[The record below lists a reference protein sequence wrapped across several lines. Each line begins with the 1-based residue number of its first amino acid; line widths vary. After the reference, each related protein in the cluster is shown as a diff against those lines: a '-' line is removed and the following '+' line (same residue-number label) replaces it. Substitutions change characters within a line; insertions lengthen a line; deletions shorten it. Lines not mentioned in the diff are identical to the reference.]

1 MSDTHTKPEPTGT
14 VPEPTEPDTTSEPT
28 DTTSEPA
35 ETTPESADT
44 APGDKAARE
53 AAKYRRRLRE
63 VEAERDRLAE
73 QVQALQQ
80 AEIERLSYDKYYVKG
95 AAIWAGG
102 YTVSDLIGEDGR
114 PDETKVAAA
123 AADVAERFGIRRL
136 TGAYVP
142 SEGKT
147 PPDPLRGSVTWDK
160 LLHPNRS

>member
-1 MSDTHTKPEPTGT
+1 MSDTTPDPAGTQAEPTAAA
-14 VPEPTEPDTTSEPT
+14 PEPTEPDTTSEPT
-28 DTTSEPA
+28 

-73 QVQALQQ
+73 QVETLLRD
-80 AEIERLSYDKYYVKG
+80 EIGRLSYDKYYVK
-95 AAIWAGG
+95 AEALWAGG
-102 YTVSDLIGEDGR
+102 YKVSDLISDDGR
-114 PDETKVAAA
+114 PDESKVAAA

-142 SEGKT
+142 AEGKT
-147 PPDPLRGSVTWDK
+147 PPDPLSGSITWDR
-160 LLHPNRS
+160 LLHPNRP

>member
-1 MSDTHTKPEPTGT
+1 MSDTHTKPEPTEAA
-14 VPEPTEPDTTSEPT
+14 PEPADTTSEPT
-28 DTTSEPA
+28 EAAPEPTDTTS
-35 ETTPESADT
+35 
-44 APGDKAARE
+44 GDKAARE

-147 PPDPLRGSVTWDK
+147 PPDPLRGSVTWDR
-160 LLHPNRS
+160 LLHPNRP

>member
-1 MSDTHTKPEPTGT
+1 MSDTDPTPEAVGT
-14 VPEPTEPDTTSEPT
+14 APEPT
-28 DTTSEPA
+28 DTTSETTEATPEPA
-35 ETTPESADT
+35 EAT
-44 APGDKAARE
+44 PGDKAARE

-73 QVQALQQ
+73 QVEALQR
-80 AEIERLSYDKYYVKG
+80 AEIERLSYTEHRVKG

-123 AADVAERFGIRRL
+123 AKDVAERFGIDQR
-136 TGAYVP
+136 GGGVYVP

-147 PPDPLRGSVTWDK
+147 PPDPLRGPLTWDR
-160 LLHPNRS
+160 LLHPNRP

>member
-1 MSDTHTKPEPTGT
+1 MSDTHTDPEPVDT
-14 VPEPTEPDTTSEPT
+14 VPEPTEPDTPESTEATPEPT
-28 DTTSEPA
+28 EA
-35 ETTPESADT
+35 

-73 QVQALQQ
+73 QVEALQR
-80 AEIERLSYDKYYVKG
+80 AEIERLSYAEHRVKG

-114 PDETKVAAA
+114 PDESKVAAA
-123 AADVAERFGIRRL
+123 AADVAERFGIDQR
-136 TGAYVP
+136 GGVYVP

-147 PPDPLRGSVTWDK
+147 PPPLRGPLTWDK
-160 LLHPNRS
+160 LLHPNRP